1 MASFLN
7 TYGKKKVSGNSMGSL
22 DPMAGAQKLLANTQ
36 NTLSQ
41 ASAAGGGGVAS
52 YGGGG
57 GGGGGSY
64 ASAVAPA
71 PAPRIS
77 DDYWLGQDSQ
87 YKSSLSALEQKLRE
101 FEVENTSTRT
111 KGTADYETSLN
122 RLGWMKGAEGAGGDW
137 NRDDRTTSFGNS
149 YQGQMSDFASRGL
162 LQSSLYD
169 QANTDLLGNFNKQKT
184 DYDTSQTNFLEELGR
199 ALAGKKAD
207 TQLGRDQARVEALAR
222 RAAGESGI

>member
-22 DPMAGAQKLLANTQ
+22 DPVAGAQKLLAGTQ
-36 NTLSQ
+36 NTLAQ
-41 ASAAGGGGVAS
+41 APAAGGDAS

-57 GGGGGSY
+57 GGGGY

-71 PAPRIS
+71 RAPRIS
-77 DDYWLGQDSQ
+77 DDAWLGQDSQ

-149 YQGQMSDFASRGL
+149 YQGQMGDFASRGL

-199 ALAGKKAD
+199 ALAGKKTD